1 VPEKTQFH
9 FNLAVVHVMFTKH
22 SSHWKEYWMINGSCL
37 CGKVKFE
44 ISGEPFSLS
53 YCHCS
58 RCRKAAGVFSAVLIG
73 KAQDLQVTAGQDQI
87 AKVPTGPEWNLGRCF
102 CKECGTSLGD
112 MATGNVYV
120 IAASALDDDP
130 GIRPT
135 VHIHTGS
142 KPDWY
147 QIDDDLKK
155 FEGDYV
161 PDK

>member
-1 VPEKTQFH
+1 
-9 FNLAVVHVMFTKH
+9 
-22 SSHWKEYWMINGSCL
+22 MIKGSCL

-44 ISGEPFSLS
+44 ISREPDSLS

-58 RCRKAAGVFSAVLIG
+58 RCRKAAGIFSAVLIG
-73 KAQDLQVTAGQDQI
+73 KADDLCVTAGEDQI
-87 AKVPTGPEWNLGRCF
+87 AKFRAGPDAKFERCF

-112 MATGNVYV
+112 MAAGDIYV

-135 VHIHTGS
+135 LHIHTGS

-147 QIDDDLKK
+147 EIADELKK
-155 FEGDYV
+155 FESDYV
-161 PDK
+161 PEK

>member
-1 VPEKTQFH
+1 
-9 FNLAVVHVMFTKH
+9 
-22 SSHWKEYWMINGSCL
+22 MINGSCL

-44 ISGEPFSLS
+44 ISGAPFSLS

-73 KAQDLQVTAGQDQI
+73 KSDDLVVTQGQEVISKFKADTD
-87 AKVPTGPEWNLGRCF
+87 AKFERCF

-112 MATGNVYV
+112 MATGDVYV

-130 GIRPT
+130 KVRPSL
-135 VHIHTGS
+135 HIHTAS

-147 QIDDDLKK
+147 EIVDELKK
-155 FEGDYV
+155 FEGDYI
-161 PDK
+161 PEA

>member
-1 VPEKTQFH
+1 
-9 FNLAVVHVMFTKH
+9 
-22 SSHWKEYWMINGSCL
+22 MIRGSCL

-44 ISGEPFSLS
+44 ISGEPHSLS

-58 RCRKAAGVFSAVLIG
+58 RCRKAAGIFSAVLIG
-73 KAQDLQVTAGQDQI
+73 NADDLQITEGQDEI
-87 AKVPTGPEWNLGRCF
+87 AKFKSGSGSKFERCF

-112 MATGNVYV
+112 MAAGDVYV

-130 GIRPT
+130 DIRPT
-135 VHIHTGS
+135 LHIHTAS

-147 QIDDDLKK
+147 EIVDDLKK

-161 PDK
+161 PEN